1 MEKKKKKIL
10 HVCMLLYHYIELYV
24 CLQLSNRHIHDFLLD
39 ALLSSDNT
47 YMPVIGRTDNAI
59 KNHWNCSMKRKMDS
73 SSIDHLEM
81 DMYEMTS
88 PDFCSPETKPI
99 SPNFCSSETK
109 IECMNVVVERRSFN
123 DQRKGLEHSVDTCS
137 TDLVLGN
144 ACGRE
149 SCSMAKSTTGVLSE
163 REETKLLDTINV
175 TKFDDTGAAASGN
188 SIRSFTENASH
199 DKTYGPLSASCLDV
213 SLDPSTCAKPSC
225 KPVEVLPV
233 GHKILDFPK
242 RLRNYASGVTNSIVG
257 NESVDLCSTSLTLG
271 FDDNVGQ
278 VGKKKKVYRVSLHA
292 VDINRG
298 CLPSAPTRLND
309 LVNAVENSR
318 SPSTDDDHVTHLN
331 SPFCYSTPTY
341 LGRRMHANSSSP
353 ASVLRNSAMTF
364 KNTPSIIRKRTSS
377 KTGNANLPDVTCTPE
392 FTVSSIQDGHSV
404 NSTDFIN
411 TKRGFLS
418 IFHGPETSVV
428 GSLGRCLE
436 YAFDLEKD
444 SVTVKCGKSVSASLS
459 PNIDIGENT
468 MLTP

>member
-1 MEKKKKKIL
+1 MM
-10 HVCMLLYHYIELYV
+10 HVCMLLYHYIKLYV
-24 CLQLSNRHIHDFLLD
+24 CLQLSNRQIHDFLLD

-73 SSIDHLEM
+73 SSIDRLEM

-88 PDFCSPETKPI
+88 SDFCSPETKPT
-99 SPNFCSSETK
+99 SPDFRSSETK
-109 IECMNVVVERRSFN
+109 IECMKVVVERRSFN
-123 DQRKGLEHSVDTCS
+123 DQRKGLEYSVDTCS

-144 ACGRE
+144 AYGSE
-149 SCSMAKSTTGVLSE
+149 SCSMAKSATGMLSE
-163 REETKLLDTINV
+163 REETKLLDTIKA

-188 SIRSFTENASH
+188 SIRSFTDNASH
-199 DKTYGPLSASCLDV
+199 DKTYGPLSASCLDF

-242 RLRNYASGVTNSIVG
+242 RLRNYASGVTNSVVG
-257 NESVDLCSTSLTLG
+257 YESVNLCSTSLTLG
-271 FDDNVGQ
+271 FGDNMGQ
-278 VGKKKKVYRVSLHA
+278 VGKKNKVYRVSLHA
-292 VDINRG
+292 VDINHG

-318 SPSTDDDHVTHLN
+318 CPSTDDDHVTHQN

-392 FTVSSIQDGHSV
+392 FTVSSIQDGHNV
-404 NSTDFIN
+404 NSTDFLN

-418 IFHGPETSVV
+418 VFHGPETSVV

-459 PNIDIGENT
+459 PNIDIGDNT